1 MYNIHCNYICRL
13 AESRSLLCK
22 LAYEKAKL
30 ELLHLKKE
38 ILLVITLFLFIKL
51 SIDSACLIKF
61 HLYGMQKKF
70 QAVSTGV
77 QTSETLRL
85 NCANFL
91 RQRGFCSTGLLNP
104 VQAQEVTRS
113 L

>member
-1 MYNIHCNYICRL
+1 M
-13 AESRSLLCK
+13 
-22 LAYEKAKL
+22 
-30 ELLHLKKE
+30 
-38 ILLVITLFLFIKL
+38 VITLFLLFKL

-91 RQRGFCSTGLLNP
+91 RQHGFRSTGLLNP
-104 VQAQEVTRS
+104 DQAQEVTRPV
-113 L
+113 